1 MFKNSL
7 GYTNDREYMDRICE
21 ECGKYYGQHF
31 GSDCPLDLKKLKKY
45 QKLKKVYTKKKGE

>member
-1 MFKNSL
+1 
-7 GYTNDREYMDRICE
+7 MDRICE